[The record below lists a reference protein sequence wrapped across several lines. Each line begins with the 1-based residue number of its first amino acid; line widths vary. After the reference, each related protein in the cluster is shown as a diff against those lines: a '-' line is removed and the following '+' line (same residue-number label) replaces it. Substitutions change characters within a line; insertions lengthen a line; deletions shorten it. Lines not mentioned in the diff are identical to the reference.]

1 MKHFVSTRLTYFWI
15 LAVAVTPVVVGSTM
29 PGSPQVKVQSSRHI
43 YQSKKDSLASLLSDV
58 NKIQTHL
65 HDVKLISRTHSIRD
79 SSYTKSWS
87 FQDWERNQVNA
98 LTRYF
103 RHLTAWYQSTTAIAI
118 LPAVMTAISWAIF
131 VILLATK
138 FPGVK
143 SFVQSASFSSG
154 VIGTFTAPIA
164 LLLTLK
170 TNRALDRLFEA
181 RSQWGKISRV
191 LASLA
196 ALSVTYIA
204 PLDPQAAL
212 LMGRYLSI
220 FGWCTKGH
228 FRGEQDLELLY
239 LVLPAEEAKWL
250 ENSPVDH
257 PAAIVSR
264 LRIQVAG
271 LADKL
276 PISAHL
282 TMETRLS
289 ELESAIGTC
298 KRIAASPIPP
308 TYTRHL
314 SRVLCV
320 WLGLM
325 PFALVGIGVSSIAL
339 VIHVALTSYVFVG
352 IDEISVEIE
361 NPFPILPMFHLCT
374 NMQKNVVQ
382 QILLLSSLPSKPPPQ
397 VE

>member
-1 MKHFVSTRLTYFWI
+1 MKHFLSTFTFWI
-15 LAVAVTPVVVGSTM
+15 LSAVAPSVAGSAM
-29 PGSPQVKVQSSRHI
+29 PGSPQVKVQSSAHI
-43 YQSKKDSLASLLSDV
+43 YQSKDSLASFLSDV
-58 NKIQTHL
+58 NQIQSL
-65 HDVKLISRTHSIRD
+65 EGVKLISRTHSIRD

-87 FQDWERNQVNA
+87 FEDWERHQVNA
-98 LTRYF
+98 LARYF
-103 RHLTAWYQSTTAIAI
+103 RHLTGWYQSTTAIAI
-118 LPAVMTAISWAIF
+118 LPAVAASVIWAMF
-131 VILLATK
+131 VILLDTK
-138 FPGVK
+138 FPRVK
-143 SFVQSASFSSG
+143 SFVQSASFG
-154 VIGTFTAPIA
+154 IGTFTAPIA

-170 TNRALDRLFEA
+170 TNRALDRLFES
-181 RSQWGKISRV
+181 RSQWGIITRV

-196 ALSVTYIA
+196 AMSVTYIA

-220 FGWCTKGH
+220 FGWCAKGH
-228 FRGEQDLELLY
+228 FRGEEDLELLN

-264 LRIQVAG
+264 IRIEVAR

-276 PISAHL
+276 PISAHQ

-289 ELESAIGTC
+289 ELESAIGIC

-308 TYTRHL
+308 TYSRHL
-314 SRVLCV
+314 SRILCV

-325 PFALVGIGVSSIAL
+325 PFALVGIGVSSITL

-374 NMQKNVVQ
+374 NMQKNVVH
-382 QILLLSSLPSKPPPQ
+382 QILLLSSLPSKPKSL
-397 VE
+397 